1 MKYTPEELYQY
12 AKENDL
18 LLGLEAAL
26 NCNQKRFRSVPA
38 EIRLSL
44 ADGTYYIEIL
54 NEENLKGQL
63 FEAGKEGDAEVDR
76 IYEAFRKD
84 PESVFASIV
93 LREDDDSTIVFVTGE
108 GEETAKE
115 TLVRKIALLFLE
127 HAEID
132 THGKLRVACENA
144 LKEIDKIGEM
154 LFGY

>member
-26 NCNQKRFRSVPA
+26 NCNQKGFRSVPA

-84 PESVFASIV
+84 PESVLASIV

-115 TLVRKIALLFLE
+115 TLVRKTALLFLE

>member
-1 MKYTPEELYQY
+1 M
-12 AKENDL
+12 
-18 LLGLEAAL
+18 
-26 NCNQKRFRSVPA
+26 PA

-54 NEENLKGQL
+54 NEENLKDQL

-76 IYEAFRKD
+76 IYEAFRKE
-84 PESVFASIV
+84 PERVFASIV

-108 GEETAKE
+108 GEESARE
-115 TLVRKIALLFLE
+115 TLVRKTALLFHE